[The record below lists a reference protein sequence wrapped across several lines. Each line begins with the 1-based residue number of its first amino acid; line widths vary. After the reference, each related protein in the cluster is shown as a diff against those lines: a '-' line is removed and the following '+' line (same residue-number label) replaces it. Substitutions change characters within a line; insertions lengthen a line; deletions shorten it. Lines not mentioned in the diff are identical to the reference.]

1 MPLVWKVVL
10 AMTDRFDE
18 LAREDLKRVGW
29 PINVDLWDVLEE
41 WKREALLELAA
52 IRRDTWNDAIEVAA
66 KRFEDSP
73 QSSTWYVEEIR
84 AFKVESHD

>member
-1 MPLVWKVVL
+1 
-10 AMTDRFDE
+10 MTDRFDE

-52 IRRDTWNDAIEVAA
+52 IRRDTWNEAIEAA
-66 KRFEDSP
+66 AMETVRMSSP
-73 QSSTWYVEEIR
+73 APTIPNHYYAGAIC
-84 AFKVESHD
+84 ALKVEKP